1 MERKEWKETGVFRRF
16 SASSVPSVSLF
27 FGAFALY
34 LFCAYP
40 SIAPRDSAD
49 LASAALGL
57 TVAHPP
63 GYPLYAVLGRA
74 WLEAFPLGNP
84 AYRLNVL
91 SALCGAGAVACFFIF
106 LRRRTGQAASTAAA
120 LGASLAFGSGAF
132 FWKFCLLEEMY
143 AAQALLLTLLLLLCE
158 GEEKSHLKRLSLSGL
173 LFGLGLVNHQS
184 LALFAPALFWLW
196 REERRSL
203 GGSALPDFGRF
214 CAFCG
219 LGLSLEFFL
228 WIRLHD
234 AGLAWDVL
242 RRASYGTLTLFGPY
256 SVALTPAAAGNLI
269 AYLAKGLCKNG
280 LPAVLLASVGVWMSW
295 RADKK
300 WFRGLALGFLF
311 FGPLY
316 FLATR
321 FNLSQWTVRGVLA
334 PDFIAPS
341 LFLCAFCAYGLER
354 LGRRAPFA
362 VWPAAL
368 LLAAWPLAANAAA
381 AIHRND
387 FSAYDYARDLRR
399 DVPPGSAAVVGGDTA
414 LFGLHYLELASP
426 DSSGRIFIDATE
438 QNLAPEIADWMKNR
452 PVYVAG
458 LSEDRLAE
466 LGLMGNPFFLRPEGL
481 CQEVERSPAAPA
493 RAISPARRNPFWVF
507 SVQRFAPGGFRDPY
521 VHDVRL
527 SYGFAHYLSARLSQS
542 LDPAAASAQYEA
554 AFAADPGEYR
564 IVLSSGK
571 SL

>member
-1 MERKEWKETGVFRRF
+1 MAGDFSLGQPGLPIERPFR
-16 SASSVPSVSLF
+16 A
-27 FGAFALY
+27 
-34 LFCAYP
+34 
-40 SIAPRDSAD
+40 
-49 LASAALGL
+49 
-57 TVAHPP
+57 
-63 GYPLYAVLGRA
+63 
-74 WLEAFPLGNP
+74 
-84 AYRLNVL
+84 
-91 SALCGAGAVACFFIF
+91 
-106 LRRRTGQAASTAAA
+106 LRRRRAGLSTAAA
-120 LGASLAFGSGAF
+120 LGASAAFGFGAF

-143 AAQALLLTLLLLLCE
+143 AAQALFLTILLLLCGGE
-158 GEEKSHLKRLSLSGL
+158 GKSHFKRLSLSGL

-196 REERRSL
+196 REECRSL
-203 GGSALPDFGRF
+203 GRSVLPDFGRF
-214 CAFCG
+214 CVFCG
-219 LGLSLEFFL
+219 LGLSLELFL

-234 AGLAWDVL
+234 AGMAWDVL

-256 SVALTPAAAGNLI
+256 SVALTPAVAGNLT
-269 AYLAKGLCKNG
+269 AYLAQGLCKNG
-280 LPAVLLASVGVWMSW
+280 LPAMLLALIGAGAVWQSC
-295 RADKK
+295 KK
-300 WFRGLALGFLF
+300 WFWGLALGFVF

-341 LFLCAFCAYGLER
+341 LFVCIFCAYGLDR
-354 LGRRAPFA
+354 LGRWAPFA

-381 AIHRND
+381 AVHRDD

-399 DVPPGSAAVVGGDTA
+399 NVPPGSAAVVGGDTA

-438 QNLAPEIADWMKNR
+438 PYLAREIADWMKNR

-458 LSEDRLAE
+458 LSENRLAG
-466 LGLMGNPFFLRPEGL
+466 LGLMGNPFFLRPDGL
-481 CQEVERSPAAPA
+481 CQEIERSPAEAENVFQKRFLAAA
-493 RAISPARRNPFWVF
+493 RVNSFWVF
-507 SVQRFAPGGFRDPY
+507 SVQRFAPGGLRDPY

-527 SYGFAHYLSARLSQS
+527 SYGFAHYLSARLLESGD
-542 LDPAAASAQYEA
+542 LAAASAEYEA
-554 AFAADPGEYR
+554 AFAADPGDYR